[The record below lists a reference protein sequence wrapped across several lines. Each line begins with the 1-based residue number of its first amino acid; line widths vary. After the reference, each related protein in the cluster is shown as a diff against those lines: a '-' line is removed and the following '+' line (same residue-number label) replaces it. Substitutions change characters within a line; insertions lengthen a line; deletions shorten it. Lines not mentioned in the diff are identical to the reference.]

1 MKNAGQQPPP
11 LSSAGSSRWKLAAF
25 LAAGLAPLWAQAAT
39 NYDVLVNQD
48 VFLEQT
54 GTGGNA
60 VDNGPAGGQF
70 ILRAKVKINGPSG
83 TLNNVELTEKLPVG
97 AIFQGIATPGIS
109 CPAMPQPGT
118 VIDASNASIV
128 CILPTVEANVGEV
141 FTHVDFR
148 VLLPSESTGWKFTAS
163 TADVVGNKD
172 PESRN
177 NSGIE
182 RGITTYK
189 RADLAVSIA
198 GPTNGATVIQG
209 SVVNYKVVT
218 SNADSPYAF
227 PLKAGEKAVVRFAQP
242 AGTVFQGTPS
252 AASGWICAPG
262 SDTSTSPA
270 TPYQECTYTVP
281 SGESIAP
288 GEDLPSLTFPVTVQV
303 ASGQVPAQV
312 SVKGQDTNS
321 KEFAESV
328 WENNTTSTSITI
340 QPNQELDMAL
350 IKTVD
355 KQTLDMDALT
365 NVPLE
370 YTLKIARNSGLLN
383 PESVTVTD
391 TLPPG
396 VTVPVVGSDWYVG
409 TGWTCTAEAATAT
422 GQKISCSYEGDL
434 TLGNKKNPAYLQNLL
449 IRATVDRT
457 TLNGAKEGATLV
469 NRAVLD
475 VPNESGASSRENN
488 QSEATSTI
496 TDTLDLSIEK
506 VASVG
511 VVAAGQDF
519 YYDIT
524 VTNNGPLDVLVGQ
537 TITIT
542 DTLDRR
548 LEFMGAPAPWTCTPA
563 AAGARADSEPKV
575 LITCTLDSGLVNRQ
589 TSTLRLNVRPHLNSG
604 EFAHIENEATLN
616 DVGNRTQASI
626 LSNKSEVNISGLVAD
641 LSLTKSATRTLAA
654 DHMPQ
659 YPHGNYTSGSE
670 VVYTLTVKN
679 HEVVG
684 QPTQMA
690 KTVVVTDTVEN
701 LINTA
706 RANALG
712 AEIVP
717 LYANNRY
724 LTAEVRMP
732 DGSAATSNGCTL
744 NNGNEDTRSLVTCK
758 LLNVPVSDE
767 LEYTIVIKAR
777 QWVDPAAEGTQTNA
791 IRNVG
796 EVYSPDTAELADGKP
811 NSGEAI
817 VELGALTDMTVTK
830 VPNPQISAAAGEP
843 IEYTLT
849 AKNAGPSAARR
860 VKLEDVLPVGAIWVQ
875 LPAFSDNG
883 GSCRLTDGGSS
894 AKAIVVGELIDA
906 TYTHLVCAW
915 NDSVAFGLNDQRYVT
930 YQLRSVTK
938 DAPSQLDNAVHVSTA
953 TPETNDANNDASA
966 RVTLDAPQVDV
977 LINMKHTHDGIPLD
991 TGATQYTITV
1001 TNNAASTSYATGVR
1015 MTEQFAQPDSTA
1027 TFEFIS
1033 LDGITSSQAGHV
1045 MDLSACTTVPAAGA
1059 TTGPLVCDFPWL
1071 APGESVQIK
1080 FTMKPKELK
1089 DGRPVGTIY
1098 HAASVSADVEQLPAL
1113 DVNANNQTTDRTST
1127 YDPAQVS
1134 DPSEIRYIDLSVTKD
1149 ASYPAEGVLVG
1160 DEIAYT
1166 LTVKNEEDPAQVPA
1180 LDLVNGHAMLT
1191 DELPEGIE
1199 LVGNEPAGCNYAA
1212 ATRELSCEIA
1222 NLKAGE
1228 SVDFSFRVKVTALA
1242 DGQTLVANTAVVS
1255 NLGDP
1260 KDPNNQSRKDV
1271 PVASVDLS
1279 LAKSVDKSEAR
1290 ATDPLVYTLVVTNH
1304 GPSAS
1309 KAGEIIDT
1317 LPAGVNFVSSPDCT
1331 AVGNT
1336 VNCAVGP
1343 LAMDATQSFT
1353 IMAEVGYTVEGPLSL
1368 VNTATVSTPGDTNPG
1383 NNTGSATTK
1392 VPKSD
1397 DNGNSGKVPPDG
1409 NLTPVPALGPLGLI
1423 LLGLATFV
1431 VGGTSMRRRR
1441 G

>member
-25 LAAGLAPLWAQAAT
+25 LAAGLSPLWAQAAT

-54 GTGGNA
+54 GTSGNT

-70 ILRAKVKINGPSG
+70 ILRTKVKINGGSG
-83 TLNNVELTEKLPVG
+83 TLSNVTLTEKLPVG
-97 AIFQGIATPGIS
+97 AIFQGVTPAW
-109 CPAMPQPGT
+109 CPAAPAPGT
-118 VIDASNASIV
+118 VITAGNASIE
-128 CILPTVEANVGEV
+128 CTLPALDSADFVN
-141 FTHVDFR
+141 VDFK
-148 VLLPSESTGWKFTAS
+148 VLLPTRGTDWTFTAS
-163 TADVVGNKD
+163 TAPVAGNSD
-172 PESRN
+172 IDAGN
-177 NSGIE
+177 NNGIA
-182 RGITTYK
+182 RGITTYE
-189 RADLAVSIA
+189 RADLAVRIA
-198 GPTNGATVIQG
+198 APANDSTVTQGA
-209 SVVNYKVVT
+209 VVNYQVVA
-218 SNADSPYAF
+218 SNADSTYAF
-227 PLKAGEKAVVRFAQP
+227 PLKEGEKAVVRFAQP
-242 AGTVFQGTPS
+242 TGTQFQGSPTGN
-252 AASGWICAPG
+252 GWICTPG
-262 SDTSTSPA
+262 SDAATSPP
-270 TPYQECTYTVP
+270 TPYQDCTYTVP
-281 SGESIAP
+281 VGTSIAK
-288 GEDLPSLTFPVTVQV
+288 GGDLPALTFPALVQV
-303 ASGQVPAQV
+303 GSGQVPAQA
-312 SVKGQDTNS
+312 SIKGLDAGGN
-321 KEFAESV
+321 EFAESV
-328 WENNTTSTSITI
+328 WTNNTTNTAINV
-340 QPNQELDMAL
+340 QPNQQLDMAL
-350 IKTVD
+350 IKTVNTP
-355 KQTLDMDALT
+355 TLDMDAT
-365 NVPLE
+365 GDVPVE
-370 YTLKIARNSGLLN
+370 YTLKVSRNSGLLS
-383 PESVTVTD
+383 PDGITVTD
-391 TLPPG
+391 TLPAG
-396 VTVPVVGSDWYVG
+396 VSYTGFTGPDWSCSAAGQQV
-409 TGWTCTAEAATAT
+409 TCTY
-422 GQKISCSYEGDL
+422 GGNL
-434 TLGNKKNPAYLQNLL
+434 TLGNTNPATFPNLVIEAL
-449 IRATVDRT
+449 VAQA
-457 TLNGAKEGATLV
+457 TLNGATEGATLV
-469 NRAVLD
+469 NQAVLS
-475 VPNESGASSRENN
+475 VPNESATSDLDNN
-488 QSEATSTI
+488 QSSAKMTV
-496 TDTLDLSIEK
+496 TDKLNLAISKTASASV
-506 VASVG
+506 VAS
-511 VVAAGQDF
+511 GQDYF
-519 YYDIT
+519 YNIP
-524 VTNNGPLDVLVGQ
+524 VTNNGPLNVRPGQ

-542 DTLDRR
+542 DQLDPR
-548 LEFMGAPAPWTCTPA
+548 LEFLGVVPADSPWSCTPA
-563 AAGARADSEPKV
+563 TSSTLGA
-575 LITCTLDSGLVNRQ
+575 LITCTLNTGLDARA
-589 TSTLRLNVRPHLNSG
+589 TSTLRLNVRPHLNNG
-604 EFAHIENEATLN
+604 EFAKIENQATLTG
-616 DVGNRTQASI
+616 VQGRTQATT
-626 LSNKSEVNISGLVAD
+626 LTNKPSVNLSGLVAD
-641 LSLTKSATRTLAA
+641 LSITKDRLITPAA
-654 DHMPQ
+654 EHTPV
-659 YPHGNYTSGSE
+659 YPHGNNASGSE
-670 VVYTLTVKN
+670 VVYTLQVMNNPVAGQSTQTARTV
-679 HEVVG
+679 
-684 QPTQMA
+684 T
-690 KTVVVTDTVEN
+690 VTDTVNN

-706 RANALG
+706 RATALG
-712 AEIVP
+712 AENVP
-717 LYANNRY
+717 LYTQSGRY
-724 LTAEVRMP
+724 LTAEVQMP
-732 DGSAATSNGCTL
+732 ELTGLPIPLPSADLCTL
-744 NNGNEDTRSLVTCK
+744 SNTNADTASQVACTLHN
-758 LLNVPVSDE
+758 LPVSDT
-767 LEYTIVIKAR
+767 LVYTIVIKAR
-777 QWVDPAAEGTQTNA
+777 QWVDPAAAGTQSNTISNTA
-791 IRNVG
+791 NVR
-796 EVYSPDTAELADGKP
+796 SSDTAEYAQGKP
-811 NSGEAI
+811 NSATVTLDLEAR
-817 VELGALTDMTVTK
+817 TDMTVTK
-830 VPNPQISAAAGEP
+830 VPNPQGSAAAGQP
-843 IEYTLT
+843 ITYTLT

-938 DAPSQLDNAVHVSTA
+938 DAPSQLDNAVHVRTA

-1059 TTGPLVCDFPWL
+1059 TTGPLICDFPWL

-1134 DPSEIRYIDLSVTKD
+1134 DPSDIRYIDLSVTKD

-1180 LDLVNGHAMLT
+1180 LDLVNGRAMLT
-1191 DELPEGIE
+1191 DELPEGVE
-1199 LVGNEPAGCNYAA
+1199 LVGNEPAGCSYAA

-1242 DGQTLVANTAVVS
+1242 DGQTMVANTAVVS

-1260 KDPNNQSRKDV
+1260 KDPNNQSSKDV
-1271 PVASVDLS
+1271 PVALVDLS
-1279 LAKSVDKSEAR
+1279 LAKSVDRSEAR

-1309 KAGEIIDT
+1309 NAGEITDT

-1336 VNCAVGP
+1336 VSCAVGP
-1343 LAMDATQSFT
+1343 LAKDATQSFT
-1353 IMAEVGYTVEGPLSL
+1353 IMAEVGSTVEGPLSL

-1397 DNGNSGKVPPDG
+1397 DNGNSGKVPPGG